1 MKTLAELVK
10 LNYYFTEF
18 RHNEFFFVSEDDRFA
33 LSVPYEELGGANI
46 HAFEKGIVLMK
57 WIRKQIKLNHEAE
70 IAKNETF

>member
-10 LNYYFTEF
+10 LNYNFTEF
-18 RHNEFFFVSEDDRFA
+18 RHNKFFFVSEDNSF

-57 WIRKQIKLNHEAE
+57 WIRKQINFNHEAE
-70 IAKNETF
+70 EAKNV